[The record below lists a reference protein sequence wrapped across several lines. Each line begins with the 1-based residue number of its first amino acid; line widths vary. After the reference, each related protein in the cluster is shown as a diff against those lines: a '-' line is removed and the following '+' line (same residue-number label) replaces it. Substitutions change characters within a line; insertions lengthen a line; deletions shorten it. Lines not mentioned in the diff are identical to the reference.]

1 MSLDIDQ
8 IAEAFS
14 THRFATAYPY
24 LSDNITWNILGDE
37 VLMSRDVVIKKCE
50 ESAKY
55 LETVSTT
62 FTKLRITRAELYVV
76 VESVA
81 QYRDRES
88 QISSVA
94 SCDIYQFSDEQL
106 IEITSYTI
114 ELNKQ

>member
-1 MSLDIDQ
+1 MSLDINQ

-37 VLMSRDVVIKKCE
+37 VLMGREAVIRKCE

-62 FTKLRITRAELYVV
+62 FVKLRIIRADLYVV
-76 VESVA
+76 VDGVA
-81 QYRDRES
+81 EYQDNES
-88 QISSVA
+88 QTSSVA

-106 IEITSYTI
+106 VEITSYNI